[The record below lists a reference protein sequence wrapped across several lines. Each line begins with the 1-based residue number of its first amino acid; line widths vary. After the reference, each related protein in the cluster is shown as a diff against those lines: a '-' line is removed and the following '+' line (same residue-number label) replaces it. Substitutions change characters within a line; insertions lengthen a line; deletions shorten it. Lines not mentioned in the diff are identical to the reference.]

1 MAFVAQR
8 RLGRERPSLPPP
20 LTGAALIGSTMQLK
34 GVGVWGP
41 CPSALP
47 VQVTLDEWCG
57 LSLRVAGLP
66 ASKMSRSELAELIVS
81 GEGSGLEF
89 KSDRIT
95 PAQLAR
101 EMAALLNLEGGH
113 ILLGVE
119 DDGTVTGLRRP
130 RKDVEEWVME
140 VARTHIQ
147 PATIPFWE
155 VVEWDQD
162 TAVGIVSIPANAP
175 DKPYKAKVGS
185 AWSTKVRVGTTTRDA
200 TREEEERLYQ
210 QSGGLR
216 YGLKPVMGTGIDSL
230 DFLRLRDYFINVL
243 EGEVPDED
251 DREGWEALLSNLE
264 LVTRT
269 GHHLT
274 ATIDGM
280 LLFGRNTRRKL
291 PQSGIRAICYVGEEP
306 DYATR
311 ADEVLAGPLVPLRA
325 RDGSFVELGLVDRAW
340 DFVRRN
346 TTPTAR
352 IEGMRRID
360 RWEFP
365 EVVVREAVANAL
377 IHRDYSIFGTDIT
390 FTIFSNRL
398 EVRSPGRLPNTIT
411 ASKMKSGMRYARNQN
426 LVHVMRDYG
435 YVDARGMGVRN
446 KMIPG
451 MLVHNGTEPDLLE
464 DESDCT
470 VRLWKE
476 RKPS

>member
-1 MAFVAQR
+1 MR
-8 RLGRERPSLPPP
+8 
-20 LTGAALIGSTMQLK
+20 
-34 GVGVWGP
+34 
-41 CPSALP
+41 
-47 VQVTLDEWCG
+47 
-57 LSLRVAGLP
+57 
-66 ASKMSRSELAELIVS
+66 RSELAALIAC
-81 GEGSGLEF
+81 GENSGLDFE
-89 KSDRIT
+89 SDRIS

-101 EMAALLNLEGGH
+101 EMVALLNSEGGH

-119 DDGTVTGLRRP
+119 DDGTVTGLRRS
-130 RKDVEEWVME
+130 RREAEEWVME
-140 VARTHIQ
+140 VARTHVQ

-162 TAVGIVSIPANAP
+162 TAVGIVSLSANAP

-185 AWSTKVRVGTTTRDA
+185 AWSTKVRIGTTTRDA
-200 TREEEERLYQ
+200 TREQEERLYRE
-210 QSGGLR
+210 SGGLR
-216 YGLKPVMGTGIDSL
+216 YGLKPVLGTGIDSL
-230 DFLRLRDYFINVL
+230 DSLRLRDYFANVL
-243 EGEVPDED
+243 EGEAPGED
-251 DREGWEALLSNLE
+251 DREGWEDLLSDME
-264 LVTRT
+264 LITRT

-280 LLFGRNTRRKL
+280 VLFGQNVRRKL

-365 EVVVREAVANAL
+365 EVAVREAVANAL
-377 IHRDYSIFGTDIT
+377 VHRDYSIFGTDIT
-390 FTIFSNRL
+390 LTIFSNRL

-435 YVDARGMGVRN
+435 YIDARGMGVRN

-451 MLVHNGTEPDLLE
+451 MLAHNGTEPELVE
-464 DESDCT
+464 DDWDFT

-476 RKPS
+476 GTPS

>member
-1 MAFVAQR
+1 MKR
-8 RLGRERPSLPPP
+8 
-20 LTGAALIGSTMQLK
+20 
-34 GVGVWGP
+34 
-41 CPSALP
+41 
-47 VQVTLDEWCG
+47 
-57 LSLRVAGLP
+57 
-66 ASKMSRSELAELIVS
+66 SKLAELIAS
-81 GEGSGLEF
+81 GEDSGLEF
-89 KSDRIT
+89 KSDRIS
-95 PAQLAR
+95 PAQLAC

-113 ILLGVE
+113 VLLGVE
-119 DDGTVTGLRRP
+119 DDGTVTGLSRP

-140 VARTHIQ
+140 VSGTEIQ

-155 VVEWDQD
+155 VVQWDHD
-162 TAVGIVSIPANAP
+162 TAVGIVSLPANAP
-175 DKPYKAKVGS
+175 DKPYKAKAG
-185 AWSTKVRVGTTTRDA
+185 ATWSTKVRAGTTTRDA

-216 YGLKPVMGTGIDSL
+216 YGLKPVLGTGIDSL
-230 DFLRLRDYFINVL
+230 DALRLRDYFTNVL
-243 EGEVPDED
+243 EGEALDDD
-251 DREGWEALLSNLE
+251 DREGWEVLLSNLE

-269 GHHLT
+269 GGRVT

-377 IHRDYSIFGTDIT
+377 VHRDYSIFGTDIMLV
-390 FTIFSNRL
+390 IYSNRL
-398 EVRSPGRLPNTIT
+398 EVLSPGGLPSTIT
-411 ASKMKSGMRYARNQN
+411 TSKMKSGMRYARNQH
-426 LVHVMRDYG
+426 LVNVLRDYG

-446 KMIPG
+446 KMVPG
-451 MLVHNGTEPDLLE
+451 MRAHNGTEPDLLE
-464 DESDCT
+464 DDTQFT
-470 VRLWKE
+470 VRLWKDGDP
-476 RKPS
+476 RKMDRPKGW